1 MPEEDGKGFLESG
14 LGTLG
19 SQPPPLS
26 PGKGTTAI
34 QKCRKKGCTSVENY
48 ALSAAFPSSLSDSN
62 PVRAV
67 LQRFVS
73 CSELQTR
80 LFNLAQ

>member
-1 MPEEDGKGFLESG
+1 MPEEDGKGFPESG

-19 SQPPPLS
+19 SRPAPLS

-34 QKCRKKGCTSVENY
+34 QKCRGKCCTSVENC
-48 ALSAAFPSSLSDSN
+48 ALSAAFPSSLPDSN
-62 PVRAV
+62 PMRAV
-67 LQRFVS
+67 LQRFVT